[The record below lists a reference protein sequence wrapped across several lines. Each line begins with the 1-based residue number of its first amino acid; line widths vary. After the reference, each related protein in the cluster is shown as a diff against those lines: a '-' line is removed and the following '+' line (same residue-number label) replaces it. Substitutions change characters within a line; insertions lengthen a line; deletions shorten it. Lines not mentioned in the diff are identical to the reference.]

1 MQKKNLIFYKDNII
15 FNKGFIPN
23 IFTQSNN
30 PQHLSWLHID
40 LNSSMPTKESLK
52 FFYPLLQ
59 SGGVILFDDYAGIG
73 YEDTKVEVDNFLL
86 DKKGQFLHIPTG
98 QGFFIKQ

>member
-1 MQKKNLIFYKDNII
+1 
-15 FNKGFIPN
+15 
-23 IFTQSNN
+23 
-30 PQHLSWLHID
+30 
-40 LNSSMPTKESLK
+40 MPTKESLK

-59 SGGVILFDDYAGIG
+59 SGGVILFDDYAANG

-86 DKKGQFLHIPTG
+86 DKKGQFLHMPTG